1 MTRLQ
6 WKRWISL
13 LLAAI
18 LLTALL
24 SSCSGGSSQGDS
36 LPGTSSASSYEAEVI
51 RLVNEIRTEQ
61 GLPALTTNSSL
72 SNAAALRAEEIVTL
86 YSHTRPDGSSCFTVL
101 PAFGISYRAAGG
113 KHRGWPAYTCCC
125 GECLDELFGAS
136 GQYSESK
143 V

>member
-51 RLVNEIRTEQ
+51 RLVNEM
-61 GLPALTTNSSL
+61 N
-72 SNAAALRAEEIVTL
+72 RAC
-86 YSHTRPDGSSCFTVL
+86 R
-101 PAFGISYRAAGG
+101 R
-113 KHRGWPAYTCCC
+113 
-125 GECLDELFGAS
+125 
-136 GQYSESK
+136 
-143 V
+143 